1 MSRLLQRAGL
11 RFLLRHPWQYALSVA
26 GVALG
31 VAVILGVDIAAGG
44 ARTAFDASRELVV
57 GRATHQ
63 AVPADPFLNDELYTR
78 LRVEQGVSAA
88 APVLEGRIRAGGE
101 TFRLIGV
108 DPFAEAPF
116 RDYLGTG
123 TDGVDLT
130 ALLTRPDTVAMTRQ
144 AAEAR
149 GLQVGGRVP
158 RDEAGAAAPLVV
170 GALLEIDNVRA
181 RGADGML
188 FADMATAQEL
198 LGQAGRLTRID
209 LILDSA
215 EERRVAEWLPDG
227 VELIPTAAQA
237 SSLDEMTRAFRINL
251 LALSLLALLVGAF
264 LVYSTL
270 SFLVVRRR
278 TTFGTARSL
287 GVTPAQLFRNT
298 LYEALLVGV
307 PGTLLGILLGL
318 LLGVGLTSLV
328 LRTVDDLYFRVQ
340 VQSAGIPPMSLVK
353 ALLLGLGTSLLAA
366 VPPAVEAARTAP
378 RSMLTRASLERRV
391 RRQLPGLAAGGV
403 VLALLGWLLL
413 RAGAGSLVLSFAG
426 LFAVVVAAALFT
438 PPGLAAI
445 MAAAERLARD
455 RGGPVSRLAA
465 RGVTASLSRTG
476 VAVAALTVA
485 ISTVVG
491 VGLMI
496 ASFRGSVDKWLQQ
509 TLTSDYY
516 FAIDEA
522 FAAGGGDVNA
532 FAASLADVPGVA
544 DVTRSQRRRLTTGD
558 GQIRLWAVDPGS
570 RDLTIT
576 FLEGDRDAATA
587 SFREGTGV
595 LLSEPFARKRGLA
608 VGDTLTVPTP
618 GGPRT
623 WPVTGVFIDYSSDQ
637 GSAMFS
643 LEHYRAIW
651 NDPDLQGI
659 GILAEEG
666 QRDALRPRLESL
678 LADHAGLDFAA
689 NAEIRQISLEI
700 FDRTFTITRVLQ
712 LLVGLVAFL
721 GMLSALQA
729 LQLERIREFS
739 VLRAVGWTPRG
750 LAGLILGQTG
760 LMGLG
765 AGLLALPV
773 GVVLAALLVFVI
785 NARSFGWSMDFSLE
799 PAILGQA
806 LLLSLVASLLAGAW
820 PAWRTIHTSTATGL
834 RDE

>member
-31 VAVILGVDIAAGG
+31 VAVVLGVDIAAGG
-44 ARTAFDASRELVV
+44 ARKAFDASRELVV

-63 AVPADPFLNDELYTR
+63 AVPADPFLADEIYTR
-78 LRVEQGVSAA
+78 LRVELGVAAA

-101 TFRLIGV
+101 TFSLIGI
-108 DPFAEAPF
+108 DSFAEGPF
-116 RDYLGTG
+116 RDYLDTG
-123 TDGVDLT
+123 ADGIDLT
-130 ALLTRPDTVAMTRQ
+130 ALLTRPGTVAMTRQ
-144 AAEAR
+144 AARAR
-149 GLQVGGRVP
+149 GLSVGSRVP
-158 RDEAGAAAPLVV
+158 MDDAAAPTALEI
-170 GALLEIDNVRA
+170 GALLELDDARS
-181 RGADGML
+181 RGADGLL
-188 FADMATAQEL
+188 FADMAAAQEL
-198 LGQAGRLTRID
+198 LGRVGQLSRID
-209 LILDSA
+209 LILDA
-215 EERRVAEWLPDG
+215 DGEQRVKDWLPQG
-227 VELIPTAAQA
+227 LELIPTAAQA
-237 SSLDEMTRAFRINL
+237 SSLDQMTRAFRINL

-287 GVTPAQLFRNT
+287 GVAPGQLFRNT

-307 PGTLLGILLGL
+307 PGTLVGIVLGL
-318 LLGVGLTSLV
+318 VLGVGLTSLV

-340 VQSAGIPPMSLVK
+340 VQSAGIPPLSLLK

-378 RSMLTRASLERRV
+378 RSMLTRASLERRI
-391 RRQLPGLAAGGV
+391 RRQLPWLAAGG
-403 VLALLGWLLL
+403 LALAFLGWLLL
-413 RAGAGSLVLSFAG
+413 RAGTDSLVLSFAG
-426 LFAVVVAAALFT
+426 LFAVVVAAALCT
-438 PPGLAAI
+438 PPGLAAL
-445 MAAAERLARD
+445 MAATERMARD
-455 RGGPVSRLAA
+455 GGGQVTRLAA

-496 ASFRGSVDKWLQQ
+496 ASFRGSVDQWLQQ
-509 TLTSDYY
+509 TLTSDFY

-522 FAAGGGDVNA
+522 FEAGGSDVDA
-532 FAASLADVPGVA
+532 FVAELAEVPGVA

-558 GQIRLWAVDPGS
+558 GQVRLWAVDPGS

-576 FLEGDRDAATA
+576 FLEGDRETAVA
-587 SFREGTGV
+587 SFLDGTGV
-595 LLSEPFARKRGLA
+595 LLSEPFARKRGLV
-608 VGDTLTVPTP
+608 VGDTLSLPTP
-618 GGPRT
+618 DGPRS
-623 WPVTGVFIDYSSDQ
+623 WLVTGVFIDYSSDQ

-643 LEHYRAIW
+643 LEHYRSTW
-651 NDPDLQGI
+651 NDPGLQGI
-659 GILAEEG
+659 GIMAEEG
-666 QRDALRPRLESL
+666 QRDVLRPRLESF
-678 LADHAGLDFAA
+678 LAAHAGLEFAA

-729 LQLERIREFS
+729 LQLERIRELS

-750 LAGLILGQTG
+750 LIGLILGQTG

-773 GVVLAALLVFVI
+773 GIILAALLVFVI

-799 PAILGQA
+799 PMILGQA
-806 LLLSLVASLLAGAW
+806 LLLSVVAALLAGAW
-820 PAWRTIHTSTATGL
+820 PAWRTIRTATAAGL